1 MAVWG
6 GGAVLD
12 GEGEGVAGDEGSGN
26 GEGGEGGEEGEEEIA
41 EEVAGHGG
49 RGRDGRRGR
58 YQGRGC
64 WVRDASAGGMGM
76 VPAGNW
82 RWLV

>member
-12 GEGEGVAGDEGSGN
+12 GEGEGGVGDGGSGD
-26 GEGGEGGEEGEEEIA
+26 GEGGDEGEEEIA

-49 RGRDGRRGR
+49 RGDRRDGI
-58 YQGRGC
+58 
-64 WVRDASAGGMGM
+64 RDAGSGCGTQVRAGWVWFPLAIGG
-76 VPAGNW
+76 GW
-82 RWLV
+82 YREGG

>member
-12 GEGEGVAGDEGSGN
+12 GEGEGGVGDEGSGN
-26 GEGGEGGEEGEEEIA
+26 GEEGEEEIA

-49 RGRDGRRGR
+49 RGDRRDGI
-58 YQGRGC
+58 
-64 WVRDASAGGMGM
+64 RDAGLGCGTQVRAGWAWFPLAFGG
-76 VPAGNW
+76 GW
-82 RWLV
+82 FREGG